1 MLRKKQATKL
11 NRNWTVITL
20 KGDLRKLMI
29 LKGVVELYIQCG
41 EPIGSR
47 VIAEQFMPGVSSAT
61 IRNDMSMLE
70 QLGYLQQPHTSAGRI
85 PTNRG
90 YRFYISQLMKREP
103 LSEQDRELID
113 EELVRGDLNPRELV
127 KNAADILAK
136 LTDCASVSATWR
148 MNEAIIM
155 KVDVI
160 PIGRKLYS
168 VLMVASSGA
177 VENRV
182 CRLAIDLTPEQIAF
196 FVRFIRENITGM
208 RIEELTD
215 ERIVELGMGIGSYN
229 MALAPLLYSVYDI
242 TRKMQQQQI
251 TISNESSLLRHGILR
266 NEDFT
271 LLLDEK
277 QRILNLLSSDPNG
290 LTIRFGGTDGLA
302 MENASLV
309 ISPYRQAGGILGYFG
324 VIGPRRMDYGRV
336 IPYVEFLSE
345 TVTRLLTEGLEEDRS
360 KPARTRPA
368 GRGEIMIR
376 F

>member
-1 MLRKKQATKL
+1 M
-11 NRNWTVITL
+11 

-29 LKGVVELYIQCG
+29 LKGVVELYIQYG
-41 EPIGSR
+41 EPVGSR

-136 LTDCASVSATWR
+136 LTDCASVSATGR

-215 ERIVELGMGIGSYN
+215 EKIVELGMGIGSYN
-229 MALAPLLYSVYDI
+229 MALAPLLYGVYDI

-360 KPARTRPA
+360 KPAKARPA

>member
-1 MLRKKQATKL
+1 MLKKAKRSL
-11 NRNWTVITL
+11 PIYGKMVINL
-20 KGDLRKLMI
+20 KGDVRKLLI
-29 LKGVVELYIQCG
+29 LKTVVELYIQYG
-41 EPIGSR
+41 EPVGSR
-47 VIAEQFMPGVSSAT
+47 IIADQFLPGVSSAT
-61 IRNDMSMLE
+61 IRNDMAALE

-103 LSEQDRELID
+103 LSEQDRQLID
-113 EELVRGDLNPRELV
+113 EVLVKGDLNPKVLV
-127 KNAADILAK
+127 KNATGLLAR
-136 LTDCASVSATWR
+136 LTDCASVSATGK
-148 MNEAIIM
+148 MNESIIM

-160 PIGRKLYS
+160 PVGRRLYA
-168 VLMVASSGA
+168 LMMVTSSGA

-182 CRLAIDLTPEQIAF
+182 CRLDIDLTAEQIAF

-208 RIEELTD
+208 RIEQLSD
-215 ERIVELGMGIGSYN
+215 ERIVELGLGIGSYS
-229 MALAPLLYSVYDI
+229 MALAPLLYGVYDI
-242 TRKMQQQQI
+242 TRKLQQQQI
-251 TISNESSLLRHGILR
+251 TIDNEASLLRHGILR
-266 NEDFT
+266 SEDFA

-336 IPYVEFLSE
+336 ITYVEYLSD
-345 TVTRLLTEGLEEDRS
+345 TVSRLLTEGLEEDRS
-360 KPARTRPA
+360 KPARTQRS
-368 GRGEIMIR
+368 RGEIIIR
-376 F
+376 L